1 MGKKFKLKRLLRLNY
16 KIKRIVRLYNP
27 FVGADGVVIYNFLA
41 LLTIDTNINQ
51 FIYRLSN
58 YFIKIKQ
65 FYKKTFAN
73 ICSFSIALL

>member
-1 MGKKFKLKRLLRLNY
+1 MEAKSHKN
-16 KIKRIVRLYNP
+16 IHT
-27 FVGADGVVIYNFLA
+27 GANDVVIYNSLA

-65 FYKKTFAN
+65 FYKKTFTN
-73 ICSFSIALL
+73 ICSLSIALL